1 MEGSTSRVY
10 LYERRERKVLTVM
23 RSLALLVTVNLSL
36 SSVPMFVSELSRN
49 SSVGVT
55 LTIGPGDG
63 GALPLLP
70 LLPPLDE
77 RIEENVPLC
86 VHTM

>member
-1 MEGSTSRVY
+1 M
-10 LYERRERKVLTVM
+10 YERMERKVLTVM

-36 SSVPMFVSELSRN
+36 SSVPTFVSECSRN

-55 LTIGPGDG
+55 CTIGPGDG

-70 LLPPLDE
+70 PPLDE

>member
-55 LTIGPGDG
+55 LTIGPGDD